1 MKKYLLRWQD
11 YVVSLWS
18 ISQYIK
24 SKGKNCR
31 YRNVNLCNI
40 TFLLTHQ
47 ILINY
52 MLALGNSFISYI
64 RRYTDIEEEMKTKNR
79 IVASSCNENEKKF
92 YLKRK
97 GLNVPRY
104 KTFINISKIVLCNER
119 DLNFLWTTRAA
130 KYLQQEI
137 CRDSYRLIQW
147 FLYLEN
153 QWFFYQNNNCY
164 FQNYS
169 SITNGCKINNLQNV
183 IHNKYFQSI

>member
-79 IVASSCNENEKKF
+79 RAASSCYEKEKKF

-119 DLNFLWTTRAA
+119 DLNFFVNNACCKIFPTGNLSRF
-130 KYLQQEI
+130 LPSNSMI
-137 CRDSYRLIQW
+137 LISRKSMV
-147 FLYLEN
+147 
-153 QWFFYQNNNCY
+153 FYQNSTSKN
-164 FQNYS
+164 FLL
-169 SITNGCKINNLQNV
+169 KMDV
-183 IHNKYFQSI
+183 K